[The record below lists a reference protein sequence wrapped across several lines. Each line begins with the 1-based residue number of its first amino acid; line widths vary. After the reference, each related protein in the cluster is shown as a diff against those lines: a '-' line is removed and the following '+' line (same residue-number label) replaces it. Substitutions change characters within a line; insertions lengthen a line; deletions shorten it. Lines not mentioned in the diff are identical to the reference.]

1 VKVDSAGHD
10 RDPLI
15 EALMRDVDMTLLRR
29 NLKLTPQQR
38 LDQLAEMQRFAAA
51 LAEAG
56 RKARARSRPPSRSR
70 RGKRFPLFRRNSCA
84 NRES

>member
-1 VKVDSAGHD
+1 MDSAGHD

-38 LDQLAEMQRFAAA
+38 IDQLAEMQRFAAA

-56 RKARARSRPPSRSR
+56 RKARTR
-70 RGKRFPLFRRNSCA
+70 R
-84 NRES
+84 

>member
-1 VKVDSAGHD
+1 VDGRERDED

-15 EALMRDVDMTLLRR
+15 DALKRDIDVTLLER

-38 LDQLAEMQRFAAA
+38 IDQLMEMQRFAAE

-56 RKARARSRPPSRSR
+56 RKARER
-70 RGKRFPLFRRNSCA
+70 R
-84 NRES
+84 

>member
-1 VKVDSAGHD
+1 MNASAPADD

-15 EALMRDVDMTLLRR
+15 EALVRDVDLSLVRR
-29 NLKLTPQQR
+29 NLALTPQER

-56 RKARARSRPPSRSR
+56 RKARLGR
-70 RGKRFPLFRRNSCA
+70 
-84 NRES
+84 